1 MNRLTNRKS
10 LLLVASAF
18 AMTVSACNRA
28 DTGAEQASKAPGTA
42 VGVELASMDKSVTP
56 GDNFF
61 AYANGNW
68 VKSTEIPA
76 DRSSVGA
83 FFVARQEVEKQN
95 LDLISALSKGNPAAN
110 TNEGRIVSFYRAY
123 TDQAA
128 IDGAGMAPVKA
139 DLDRFG
145 AIQDK
150 QQLADVLGT
159 QIRADVD
166 PFNTTDFNTENLF
179 GIFVTQGLSTPGEV
193 IPYILQGGISLPDR
207 EYYLSGDK
215 EMADI
220 RAAYRPYIQ
229 QILTLAGVSDPA
241 ARAQRIYD
249 LEMKIARAHA
259 TREEAN
265 DYAKAATV
273 WSRADLEKNAPGL
286 DWARFLNAAQLGS
299 HNKFDAYEPNAIRN
313 LSALVASEPLD
324 AWKDW
329 LIFHQINSHA
339 SVLPSAIDNANF
351 AFFGTKLNGQPQ
363 QLSRD
368 KRAIAALNTSLGDA
382 VGKAYVDK
390 YFPAS
395 AKTEVQTMVDNI
407 KTAFAAKVKAL
418 DWMAPST
425 KAEALKKVESIE
437 VGVGYPDTWLDY
449 GGLTVGN
456 GAYANE
462 IAAQKVRYA
471 QQLAKIGK
479 PQDRREWWMTPQTVN
494 AVNLP
499 VQNALN
505 FPAGI
510 LQRPFFD
517 ASADPAFNYGAIG
530 SVIGHEISHSFD
542 NNGAAFDSTGALRNW
557 WTPADLARFQQAGAA
572 LAKQFDAYEALP
584 GLHVKGELTL
594 GENIA
599 DVAGLA
605 AAYDAYH
612 ASLNGKEAPVI
623 NGLTGDQRFFLA
635 YAQAHASKMRDGY
648 LRQIVTT
655 NEHAPDPFRALTVR
669 NLDAWYPAFGVKP
682 GQKLYLAPDKR
693 VKVWG

>member
-1 MNRLTNRKS
+1 MKS
-10 LLLVASAF
+10 PLLLILASAL
-18 AMTVSACNRA
+18 ALGACGK
-28 DTGAEQASKAPGTA
+28 TGPSGEQAQGSAI
-42 VGVELASMDKSVTP
+42 GVDLAAMDKSVAA
-56 GDNFF
+56 GDDFF
-61 AYANGNW
+61 QFANGNW
-68 VKSTEIPA
+68 VKSNEIPA
-76 DRSSVGA
+76 DRTNIGA
-83 FFVARQEVEKQN
+83 FFTARQEVERQN
-95 LDLISALSKGNPAAN
+95 AQLIDGILKSNPEAGS
-110 TNEGRIVSFYRAY
+110 NEGRIAAYYRAY

-128 IDGAGMAPVKA
+128 IDRAGMAPVKA
-139 DLDRFG
+139 DLDRFA

-150 QQLADVLGT
+150 TQLAEVLGS
-159 QIRADVD
+159 QVRADVD
-166 PFNTTDFNTENLF
+166 PFNTTDFQTENLF

-193 IPYILQGGISLPDR
+193 IPYILQGGLSLPDR
-207 EYYLSGDK
+207 EYYLSPDK

-229 QILTLAGVSDPA
+229 QVLTLAGIPDPA
-241 ARAQRIYD
+241 ARAQRVYD
-249 LEMKIARAHA
+249 LELKIARAHA

-265 DYAKAATV
+265 DYAQAATV
-273 WSRADLEKNAPGL
+273 WSRGDLDKNAPGL
-286 DWARFLNAAQLGS
+286 DWAKFLAAAQLG
-299 HNKFDAYEPNAIRN
+299 NQAKFDAYEPNAIRG

-339 SVLPSAIDNANF
+339 AVLPSKIDQANF

-368 KRAIAALNTSLGDA
+368 KRAIAAINTDLGEA
-382 VGKAYVDK
+382 LGKVYAAK

-395 AKTEVQTMVDNI
+395 AKTQVQEMVDNI
-407 KTAFAAKVKAL
+407 KKAFAAKVKAL
-418 DWMAPST
+418 DWMTPST
-425 KAEALKKVESIE
+425 KAEALKKVEGIE

-449 GGLTVGN
+449 SGLSLGGS
-456 GAYANE
+456 AYANE

-479 PQDRREWWMTPQTVN
+479 PQDRKEWWMTPQTVN

-510 LQRPFFD
+510 MQRPFFD
-517 ASADPAFNYGAIG
+517 AKADPAFNYGAIG

-584 GLHVKGELTL
+584 GLHVRGELTL

-599 DVAGLA
+599 DVAGLS
-605 AAYDAYH
+605 AAYDAYR
-612 ASLNGKEAPVI
+612 ASLGGKEAPVI
-623 NGLTGDQRFFLA
+623 DGLTGDQRFFIA
-635 YAQAHASKMRDGY
+635 YGQAHASKMRDGF
-648 LRQIVTT
+648 LRQIVLT
-655 NEHAPDPFRALTVR
+655 NEHAPDRFRALTVR

-682 GQKLYLAPDKR
+682 GQKLYLAPDQR

>member
-1 MNRLTNRKS
+1 MKKP
-10 LLLVASAF
+10 LLLILASAL
-18 AMTVSACNRA
+18 AVSACKQAGNP
-28 DTGAEQASKAPGTA
+28 GNAEPQGSA
-42 VGVELASMDKSVTP
+42 VGVNLVAMDKSAAP
-56 GDNFF
+56 GDDFF
-61 AYANGNW
+61 QYANGNW

-76 DRSSVGA
+76 DRSNIGS
-83 FFVARQEVEKQN
+83 FVMARLEVEKQN
-95 LDLISALSKGNPAAN
+95 LALMDELMKSNPDAN
-110 TNEGRIVSFYRAY
+110 TNEGRIVAYYRAY
-123 TDQAA
+123 NDQAA
-128 IDGAGMAPVKA
+128 IDRAGMAPVKA
-139 DLDRFG
+139 DLDRFA

-150 QQLADVLGT
+150 QQLAEVLGS

-166 PFNTTDFNTENLF
+166 PFNATDFNTENLF
-179 GIFVTQGLSTPGEV
+179 GIFVTQGLATPGEV

-207 EYYLSGDK
+207 EYYLSNDK

-220 RAAYRPYIQ
+220 RAAYKPYIQ
-229 QILTLAGVSDPA
+229 QILTLAGISDPA
-241 ARAQRIYD
+241 GRAQRVYD
-249 LEMKIARAHA
+249 LEMKIAQAHA

-265 DYAKAATV
+265 DYAQAATV

-286 DWARFLNAAQLGS
+286 DWGRFLNAAQLGS
-299 HNKFDAYEPNAIRN
+299 QNKFDAYEPNAIRG

-329 LIFHQINSHA
+329 LVFHQINSHA
-339 SVLPSAIDNANF
+339 SVLPSPIDKANF
-351 AFFGTKLNGQPQ
+351 AFFGTKLSGQPQ

-368 KRAIAALNTSLGDA
+368 KQAIAAVNTNLGDA
-382 VGKAYVDK
+382 LGKVYVDK

-395 AKTEVQTMVDNI
+395 AKAEVQTMVDNI
-407 KTAFAAKVKAL
+407 KAAFAAKVKAL
-418 DWMAPST
+418 SWMAPST
-425 KAEALKKVESIE
+425 KAEALKKVEGIE

-449 GGLTVGN
+449 SALTLGN
-456 GAYANE
+456 SAYANE

-479 PQDRREWWMTPQTVN
+479 AQDRKEWWMTPQTVN

-510 LQRPFFD
+510 MQPPFFD
-517 ASADPAFNYGAIG
+517 AKADPAFNYGAIG

-557 WTPADLARFQQAGAA
+557 WTPADLAKFKQAGAA

-584 GLHVKGELTL
+584 GLHVNGSLTL

-599 DVAGLA
+599 DVAGLS

-612 ASLNGKEAPVI
+612 KSLNGKAPPVI
-623 NGLTGDQRFFLA
+623 DGLTGDQRFFLA
-635 YAQAHASKMRDGY
+635 YGQAHASKMRDGY
-648 LRQIVTT
+648 MRQIVLT
-655 NEHAPDPFRALTVR
+655 NEHAPDRFRALTVR

-682 GQKLYLAPDKR
+682 GQKLYLAPEQR

>member
-1 MNRLTNRKS
+1 MKRHILIIAAS
-10 LLLVASAF
+10 LIALG
-18 AMTVSACNRA
+18 ACSRNA
-28 DTGAEQASKAPGTA
+28 GDHTGTEQAQGTA
-42 VGVELASMDKSVTP
+42 VGVDVASMDKSVAP
-56 GDNFF
+56 GDDFF

-68 VKSTEIPA
+68 VKSTEIPG
-76 DRSSVGA
+76 DRSNVGA

-95 LDLISALSKGNPAAN
+95 LDLINELAKKNPDAG
-110 TNEGRIVSFYRAY
+110 TNEGRIIAFYRAY

-128 IDGAGMAPVKA
+128 IDRAGIGPIKP
-139 DLDRFG
+139 DLDRFA
-145 AIQDK
+145 AIKDK
-150 QQLADVLGT
+150 QQLADVLGS

-166 PFNTTDFNTENLF
+166 PFNATDFNTENLF
-179 GIFVTQGLSTPGEV
+179 GIFVTQGLATPGEV
-193 IPYILQGGISLPDR
+193 IPYILQGGLSLPDR

-229 QILTLAGVSDPA
+229 QILTLAGVGDA
-241 ARAQRIYD
+241 AVRAQRIYD

-273 WSRADLEKNAPGL
+273 WSRADLEKKAPGL
-286 DWARFLNAAQLGS
+286 DWGRFLNAAQLGS
-299 HNKFDAYEPNAIRN
+299 QNKFDAYEPNAIRN

-329 LIFHQINSHA
+329 LVYHQINSHA
-339 SVLPSAIDNANF
+339 AVLPSAIDNANF

-368 KRAIAALNTSLGDA
+368 KRAIASVNTNLGDA
-382 VGKAYVDK
+382 MGKVYVDK

-395 AKTEVQTMVDNI
+395 AKTEVQKMVGNI
-407 KTAFAAKVKAL
+407 KAAFAAKVKAL

-425 KAEALKKVESIE
+425 KAEALKKVEGIE
-437 VGVGYPDTWLDY
+437 VGIGYPDTWLDY
-449 GGLTVGN
+449 STLTVGN
-456 GAYANE
+456 SAYANE

-479 PQDRREWWMTPQTVN
+479 PQDRKEWWMTPQTVN

-499 VQNALN
+499 VQNSLN

-510 LQRPFFD
+510 MQRPFFD
-517 ASADPAFNYGAIG
+517 AKADPAFNYGAIG

-542 NNGAAFDSTGALRNW
+542 NNGAAFDATGALRNW
-557 WTPADLARFQQAGAA
+557 WTPADLAKFQQASAA
-572 LAKQFDAYEALP
+572 LARQFDAYEALP

-599 DVAGLA
+599 DVAGLG

-612 ASLNGKEAPVI
+612 ASLNGKAAPVI
-623 NGLTGDQRFFLA
+623 DGLTGDQRFFLA
-635 YAQAHASKMRDGY
+635 YAQAHASKMRDGF
-648 LRQIVTT
+648 LRQILTT

-669 NLDAWYPAFGVKP
+669 NIDAWYPAFGVKP

-693 VKVWG
+693 VKIWG